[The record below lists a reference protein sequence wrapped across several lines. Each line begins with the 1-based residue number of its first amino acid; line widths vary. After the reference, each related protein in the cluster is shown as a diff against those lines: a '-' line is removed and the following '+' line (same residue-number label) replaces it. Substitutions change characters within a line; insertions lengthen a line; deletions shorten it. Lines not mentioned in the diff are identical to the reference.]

1 MQVGDRGERAEGMP
15 NDPKRGFDLRPGAEV
30 FPLMVVISTIYP
42 CNFGCPFCPY
52 TDGNSE
58 IRRFYHERQGD
69 LLPVALWNKMA
80 DECGQYGAWM
90 RCTGG
95 GEPMLHPHM
104 VQMIEYAK
112 ARGARVWLNTNGS
125 MFGPLPKLRSKLESL
140 LRAHIDLIEFSM
152 DAGDAE
158 TYATVRPPHGGPVR
172 DPARWWERMVSNVRA
187 ALDLRRALRAR
198 SRVVVS
204 IIRQAAIEGKL
215 DAAVQFWLKD
225 VGVDEVIT
233 RKFLTWD
240 DNTTIAF
247 GGALDRHMYADLP
260 RERKEPCV
268 WPFERLNVD
277 TLGRVALCGQD
288 IGFRTAGHFPSV
300 WDKSIQEIWQGETF
314 TWYRRMHLDG
324 RGAECSP
331 CRGCSAWFAGIR
343 DWEHGWLK
351 VLRTSGDHLRDVM
364 RKDLGVEVEIF
375 QPASP
380 DRPSAARH

>member
-1 MQVGDRGERAEGMP
+1 MP
-15 NDPKRGFDLRPGAEV
+15 SDLKRGFDLRPGAEV

-80 DECGQYGAWM
+80 DECGQYEAWM

-104 VQMIEYAK
+104 VEMTEYAK
-112 ARGARVWLNTNGS
+112 ARGARIWLNTNGS
-125 MFGPLPKLRSKLESL
+125 MFGPLPKLRAKLERL

-158 TYATVRPPHGGPVR
+158 TYAVVRPPHGGPVR
-172 DPARWWERMVSNVRA
+172 DPARWWARMVSNVRA
-187 ALDLRRALRAR
+187 ALDLRRALRAP

-215 DAAVQFWLKD
+215 DAAVQFWLRD

-240 DNTTIAF
+240 DNTTISF
-247 GGALDRHMYADLP
+247 GNALDRHMYAD
-260 RERKEPCV
+260 RATERKEP
-268 WPFERLNVD
+268 
-277 TLGRVALCGQD
+277 
-288 IGFRTAGHFPSV
+288 
-300 WDKSIQEIWQGETF
+300 
-314 TWYRRMHLDG
+314 
-324 RGAECSP
+324 
-331 CRGCSAWFAGIR
+331 
-343 DWEHGWLK
+343 
-351 VLRTSGDHLRDVM
+351 
-364 RKDLGVEVEIF
+364 
-375 QPASP
+375 
-380 DRPSAARH
+380 